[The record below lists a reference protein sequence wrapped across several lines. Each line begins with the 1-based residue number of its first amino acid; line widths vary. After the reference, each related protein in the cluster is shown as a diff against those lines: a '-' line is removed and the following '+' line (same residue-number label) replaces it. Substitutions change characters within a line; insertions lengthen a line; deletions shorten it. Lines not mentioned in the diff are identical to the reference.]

1 LHLTNSEPLFL
12 AFGQETPSNLSS
24 TQQTKAHSLYNPH
37 NFFSLNQGHF
47 TFTFIILLEM
57 SFELNTP
64 IVIDNGSGVCKAGM
78 SGDDGPRTAFPAVVG
93 TPKYKEVMQ
102 GIGNK

>member
-1 LHLTNSEPLFL
+1 
-12 AFGQETPSNLSS
+12 
-24 TQQTKAHSLYNPH
+24 
-37 NFFSLNQGHF
+37 
-47 TFTFIILLEM
+47 M